1 MKQKNN
7 FLGKLKRY
15 RVLLLMLLP
24 AVLYVILFNYIPM
37 AGIILAFKKYNY
49 VDGIFGSPWNGVDNF
64 RFFFK
69 SGQAWKV
76 TRNTFLYNA
85 AFIIVNNILQLAV
98 AIFLVEIKNKRFR
111 KVSQSFMF
119 LPYFISWVVVSVIAF
134 NILSYDYGI
143 VNKVIVAFGGE
154 KVNLYSMPKIWPLI
168 IIVFNAW
175 KSVGY
180 GSILYLASIMGI
192 DTSIYEAAEIDGAGK
207 LPRIFKIT
215 IPMVRPTM
223 IILVLLAVGGIFRGN
238 FDLFYNLIGTNG
250 TLYDVTDVIDTFTF
264 RALINNNDIGM
275 AAASGFFQS
284 VLCFVTV
291 VFANR
296 LVSSYDKDY
305 ALF

>member
-37 AGIILAFKKYNY
+37 AGIVLAFKKYNY

-154 KVNLYSMPKIWPLI
+154 KVNLYNMPKIWPLL
-168 IIVFNAW
+168 
-175 KSVGY
+175 
-180 GSILYLASIMGI
+180 LYSMPGKVWDMAPFFTWLPLWELTHPSTRQPRLTEQGNCSAFL
-192 DTSIYEAAEIDGAGK
+192 K
-207 LPRIFKIT
+207 LPFRWC
-215 IPMVRPTM
+215 
-223 IILVLLAVGGIFRGN
+223 VLP
-238 FDLFYNLIGTNG
+238 
-250 TLYDVTDVIDTFTF
+250 
-264 RALINNNDIGM
+264 
-275 AAASGFFQS
+275 
-284 VLCFVTV
+284 
-291 VFANR
+291 
-296 LVSSYDKDY
+296 
-305 ALF
+305 

>member
-37 AGIILAFKKYNY
+37 AGIVLAFKKYNY

-111 KVSQSFMF
+111 KVSQSFMWY
-119 LPYFISWVVVSVIAF
+119 P
-134 NILSYDYGI
+134 
-143 VNKVIVAFGGE
+143 
-154 KVNLYSMPKIWPLI
+154 
-168 IIVFNAW
+168 
-175 KSVGY
+175 
-180 GSILYLASIMGI
+180 
-192 DTSIYEAAEIDGAGK
+192 
-207 LPRIFKIT
+207 
-215 IPMVRPTM
+215 
-223 IILVLLAVGGIFRGN
+223 
-238 FDLFYNLIGTNG
+238 
-250 TLYDVTDVIDTFTF
+250 
-264 RALINNNDIGM
+264 
-275 AAASGFFQS
+275 
-284 VLCFVTV
+284 
-291 VFANR
+291 
-296 LVSSYDKDY
+296 
-305 ALF
+305 

>member
-98 AIFLVEIKNKRFR
+98 AIFLVEIKTAMRFQIPQL
-111 KVSQSFMF
+111 KSF
-119 LPYFISWVVVSVIAF
+119 S
-134 NILSYDYGI
+134 G
-143 VNKVIVAFGGE
+143 
-154 KVNLYSMPKIWPLI
+154 
-168 IIVFNAW
+168 
-175 KSVGY
+175 
-180 GSILYLASIMGI
+180 
-192 DTSIYEAAEIDGAGK
+192 
-207 LPRIFKIT
+207 
-215 IPMVRPTM
+215 
-223 IILVLLAVGGIFRGN
+223 LV
-238 FDLFYNLIGTNG
+238 
-250 TLYDVTDVIDTFTF
+250 
-264 RALINNNDIGM
+264 
-275 AAASGFFQS
+275 
-284 VLCFVTV
+284 
-291 VFANR
+291 
-296 LVSSYDKDY
+296 Y
-305 ALF
+305 ALRRNLFRRVRSRIPPKFFNFRRIRP